1 MVLIFLIDFVELLR
15 ESGKRGGVG
24 VGLLAYLTLL
34 RLPAYAE
41 LTLPFAGLAGSIGA
55 FLLLSRSSELVVM
68 RAAGMSVWQFIRPG
82 IAVAGLIGA
91 VATAVYNPLSAS
103 ARAHSERLT
112 AELLGDEKNL
122 FQQKGNAAWLRQDG
136 VDGPSVMTAGS
147 SADQGAHAR
156 PRHRLRVRP
165 RTSGCEPVS
174 KPPRRNSADGVWTLT
189 KATVTRVGKP
199 PETVP
204 VLSGENLSFGNAGR
218 RRTGLDDRHFV
229 LAAAGCHRPR
239 PQGRRGA
246 AALMVQ
252 YQSLLAR
259 PLLMIAM
266 VLLAATVSLKSF
278 RFGKVRSRIITGL
291 IGGFTFFILAEVSRQ
306 LGVAGLTT
314 PTEFRLGAGWN
325 SVSRLLECV
334 SSPRGRLRLGE
345 GQVFAERWGSEPCR
359 MRCRSI

>member
-1 MVLIFLIDFVELLR
+1 MIGRSKLFYYIARRFLVLITAVFVLCMVLIFLIDFVELLR
-15 ESGKRGGVG
+15 ESGKRGGVS

-55 FLLLSRSSELVVM
+55 FLMLSRSSELVVM

-91 VATAVYNPLSAS
+91 VATAVYNPLSAT

-122 FQQKGNAAWLRQDG
+122 FQQKGNTAWLRQDG

-147 SADQGAHAR
+147 SADQGR
-156 PRHRLRVRP
+156 TLGRVTVYEFDRNQRLRARVEAAKAQLGR
-165 RTSGCEPVS
+165 
-174 KPPRRNSADGVWTLT
+174 GVWTLT
-189 KATVTRVGKP
+189 RATVTRVGKP

-204 VLSGENLSFGNAGR
+204 VYRVKTFLSATQVADALGSAIAISFWQLPDAIDLARKAG
-218 RRTGLDDRHFV
+218 
-229 LAAAGCHRPR
+229 
-239 PQGRRGA
+239 RGA

-291 IGGFTFFILAEVSRQ
+291 IGGFTFFILSEVSRQ

-314 PTEFRLGAGWN
+314 PQSSAWVPVGIACLASL
-325 SVSRLLECV
+325 SVLVHQED
-334 SSPRGRLRLGE
+334 G
-345 GQVFAERWGSEPCR
+345 
-359 MRCRSI
+359 